1 MRGPWYISARA
12 VREYLAVVGRPQT
25 EEAFFAAEQ
34 ELVDIT
40 TRVVERQAEP
50 RELPSGLLQY
60 RGGRPLRLRLIV
72 SNEQRP
78 EGPAR
83 QLVSVLPDC
92 EVRRRP

>member
-1 MRGPWYISARA
+1 MKGPWYISARA
-12 VREYLAVVGRPQT
+12 VHEYLDIVGRPRT
-25 EEAFFAAEQ
+25 DEVFFAAEH

-40 TRVVERQAEP
+40 TRVVERGAEA

-72 SNEQRP
+72 STEARP

-92 EVRRRP
+92 ERRRR

>member
-1 MRGPWYISARA
+1 VKGPWYISARA
-12 VREYLAVVGRPQT
+12 VREYLAILGRAET
-25 EEAFFAAEQ
+25 DEAFLAAEG
-34 ELVDIT
+34 ELIDIT

-60 RGGRPLRLRLIV
+60 RGGRPLRLRLVV
-72 SNEQRP
+72 STEARP

-92 EVRRRP
+92 ERRRR